1 MANLKKYTPFKS
13 LFVLFLTLSICG
25 CSSAPYSVS
34 KKDGKT
40 IPVTDA
46 NGTENRI
53 EGYIE
58 PFRTSINKDLSTV
71 VAYSPQTLDKSKGKW
86 QTSIG
91 NLMADVSRQRG
102 NLIFK
107 VRQQKDIDVCL
118 LNQGGIRSIIPQ
130 GDVTTRTAFEIMPFE
145 NSLVVAELK
154 AEQIREIAA
163 YIIADKKPHPLS
175 GMTFSIINGNASNI
189 KIQGQDLND
198 ERTYFVAT
206 SDYLLN
212 GGDKMDF
219 FERALNVYD
228 LDYKIRNVLIDYF
241 KEVDTVNAADD
252 VRIIENMN

>member
-13 LFVLFLTLSICG
+13 LFVLFLTLTICG
-25 CSSAPYSVS
+25 CASAPYRVS
-34 KKDGKT
+34 KKEGKT

-46 NGTENRI
+46 AGSANRI

-58 PFRTSINKDLSTV
+58 PFRTSLNKDLSTV
-71 VAYSPQTLDKSKGKW
+71 LAYAPQTLDKSKGKW

-107 VRQQKDIDVCL
+107 ARKQKDIDVCL

-175 GMTFSIINGNASNI
+175 GMTFTINNGSACNI
-189 KIQGQDLND
+189 KIKGEDLND
-198 ERTYFVAT
+198 QRTYFVAT

-219 FERALNVYD
+219 FGKAVNVYD

-241 KEVDTVNAADD
+241 KEVDTINAADD
-252 VRIIENMN
+252 IRIIENIN